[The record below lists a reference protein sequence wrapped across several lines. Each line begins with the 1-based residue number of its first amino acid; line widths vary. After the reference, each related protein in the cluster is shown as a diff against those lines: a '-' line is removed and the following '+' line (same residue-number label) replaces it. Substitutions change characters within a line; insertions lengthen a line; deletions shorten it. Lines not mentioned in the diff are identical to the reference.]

1 MSDTSHDHGV
11 NQAEIGVFGGSG
23 FYSFL
28 DDVTE
33 VEVDTPYG
41 RPSAPFHL
49 GTVDDRRI
57 AFLARHGTNHQF
69 PPHRINYRA
78 NLWAMRHLGVRRIFA
93 PCASGSLQPHIHP
106 GEFVVPDQ
114 FVDRTSGRA
123 DTFFEGPT
131 ANHVS
136 MADPYCPEL
145 SAVALQAGRDQGITM
160 HEGGTVVVIQGP
172 RFSTK
177 SESRW
182 FRQAG
187 WEVINMTQYPEAAL
201 ARELGL
207 CYMSVALITDYDTG
221 LEGVDGIEPVTQ
233 EEIFKFFD
241 DNLERVRG
249 LLFDAIGRVPAEIG
263 CSCSDGPNGIDP
275 EPPPAPEP

>member
-207 CYMSVALITDYDTG
+207 CYTSVALITDYDTG

>member
-1 MSDTSHDHGV
+1 VSDTDK
-11 NQAEIGVFGGSG
+11 QADIGVFGGSG

-28 DDVTE
+28 DDITE

-49 GTVDDRRI
+49 GSIGDRKV

-78 NLWAMRHLGVRRIFA
+78 NLWAMRSLGVTRVLS

-114 FVDRTSGRA
+114 FVDRTSARK

-145 SAVALQAGRDQGITM
+145 SKVALDAGRQQAITM

-177 SESRW
+177 AESRW
-182 FRQAG
+182 FRSAG

-207 CYMSVALITDYDTG
+207 CYASVALITDYDTG
-221 LEGVDGIEPVTQ
+221 LEGVEGIEPVTQ
-233 EEIFKFFD
+233 EEIFAFFD
-241 DNLERVRG
+241 ANLEKVRG
-249 LLFDAIGRVPAEIG
+249 LLFEAIGNIPTEIG
-263 CSCSDGPNGIDP
+263 CGCAAGPNGIEP
-275 EPPPAPEP
+275 ESPPVG

>member
-1 MSDTSHDHGV
+1 MSDTPREHPTDH
-11 NQAEIGVFGGSG
+11 ADIGVFGGSG

-41 RPSAPFHL
+41 RPSAPLHL
-49 GTVDDRRI
+49 GSVGERRI

-78 NLWAMRHLGVRRIFA
+78 NLWAMRHLGVKRIFA

-145 SAVALQAGRDQGITM
+145 SAVALRAGRDQGITM

-172 RFSTK
+172 RFSTR

-207 CYMSVALITDYDTG
+207 CYTSVALITDYDTG
-221 LEGVDGIEPVTQ
+221 VEGEDGVEPVTQ
-233 EEIFKFFD
+233 EEIFAFFD
-241 DNLERVRG
+241 ANLEKVRG
-249 LLFDAIGRVPAEIG
+249 LLFDAIGRVPDEIG
-263 CSCSDGPNGIDP
+263 CRCSEGPNGIDP

>member
-1 MSDTSHDHGV
+1 MSDTSHEHA
-11 NQAEIGVFGGSG
+11 NQADIGVFGGSG

-28 DDVTE
+28 DDITE

-49 GTVDDRRI
+49 GTVGDRRI

-78 NLWAMRHLGVRRIFA
+78 NLWAMRELGVRRIFS

-114 FVDRTSGRA
+114 FVDRTSARK

-145 SAVALQAGRDQGITM
+145 SAVALAAGRDQGITM

-172 RFSTK
+172 RFSTR

-207 CYMSVALITDYDTG
+207 CYASIALITDYDTG
-221 LEGVDGIEPVTQ
+221 VEGEEGVEPVTQ
-233 EEIFKFFD
+233 EEIFAFFD
-241 DNLERVRG
+241 ANLEKVRG
-249 LLFDAIGRVPAEIG
+249 LLFDAIGRVPAEIT
-263 CSCSDGPNGIDP
+263 CSCSAGPNGIEP
-275 EPPPAPEP
+275 EGPPATEP

>member
-1 MSDTSHDHGV
+1 MRDTTHEAD
-11 NQAEIGVFGGSG
+11 IGVFGGSG

-28 DDVTE
+28 DEVTE

-78 NLWAMRHLGVRRIFA
+78 NLWAMRHLGVQRIFA

-114 FVDRTSGRA
+114 FVDRTSGRS

-145 SAVALQAGRDQGITM
+145 SAVALQAGRDQGIAM
-160 HEGGTVVVIQGP
+160 HEGGTIVVIQGP
-172 RFSTK
+172 RFSTR

-187 WEVINMTQYPEAAL
+187 WEVVNMTQYPEAAL

-207 CYMSVALITDYDTG
+207 CYASVALITDYDTG
-221 LEGVDGIEPVTQ
+221 VEGVDGIEPVTQ
-233 EEIFKFFD
+233 REIFKFFD
-241 DNLERVRG
+241 DNLERVRR
-249 LLFDAIGRVPAEIG
+249 LLFDAIGRVPTAIG
-263 CSCSDGPNGIDP
+263 CSCSDGPNGIEP
-275 EPPPAPEP
+275 EPPPAQEP

>member
-1 MSDTSHDHGV
+1 MSAVTDTDR
-11 NQAEIGVFGGSG
+11 QAEIGVFGGSG

-28 DDVTE
+28 TDITE
-33 VEVDTPYG
+33 IEVDTPYG

-49 GTVDDRRI
+49 GSIGDRRV
-57 AFLARHGTNHQF
+57 AFLARHGTNHQY

-78 NLWAMRHLGVRRIFA
+78 NLWAMRSLGVTRILA

-106 GEFVVPDQ
+106 GEFVICDQ

-145 SAVALQAGRDQGITM
+145 AAVTLETARSQGITV
-160 HEGGTVVVIQGP
+160 HDGGTVVVIQGP
-172 RFSTK
+172 RFATK
-177 SESRW
+177 AESRW
-182 FRQAG
+182 YRAAG

-207 CYMSVALITDYDTG
+207 CYAAVALITDYDTG
-221 LEGVDGIEPVTQ
+221 LEGVEGVEPVTQ
-233 EEIFKFFD
+233 EQIFKFFD
-241 DNLERVRG
+241 DNLERVRA
-249 LLFDAIGRVPAEIG
+249 LLFDAIAKVPTEIG
-263 CSCSDGPNGIDP
+263 CDCAAGPNGIEP
-275 EPPPAPEP
+275 EPPPPVGR

>member
-1 MSDTSHDHGV
+1 VSDTPSE
-11 NQAEIGVFGGSG
+11 QAEIGVFGGSG

-49 GTVDDRRI
+49 GTIGERRI

-78 NLWAMRHLGVRRIFA
+78 NLWAMRALGVTRILA

-145 SAVALQAGRDQGITM
+145 AAVALQTGRDQGITM

-182 FRQAG
+182 FRSAG

-207 CYMSVALITDYDTG
+207 CYASVALITDYDTG

-241 DNLERVRG
+241 DNLDKVRG
-249 LLFDAIGRVPAEIG
+249 LLFEAIGRIPATIG
-263 CSCSDGPNGIDP
+263 CECSAGPNGVEP
-275 EPPPAPEP
+275 EPPPPDEPIEP

>member
-1 MSDTSHDHGV
+1 MSDTSFPPAATA
-11 NQAEIGVFGGSG
+11 QADIGVFGGSG

-28 DDVTE
+28 DDITE

-49 GTVDDRRI
+49 GSIGDRRV

-78 NLWAMRHLGVRRIFA
+78 NLWAMRSLGVTRVLS

-114 FVDRTSGRA
+114 FVDRTSGRK

-145 SAVALQAGRDQGITM
+145 SKVALHAGRQQGITM

-177 SESRW
+177 AESRW
-182 FRQAG
+182 FRSAG

-207 CYMSVALITDYDTG
+207 CYASVALITDYDTG
-221 LEGVDGIEPVTQ
+221 LEGVEGIEPVTQ
-233 EEIFKFFD
+233 EEIFAFFD
-241 DNLERVRG
+241 ANLEKVRG
-249 LLFDAIGRVPAEIG
+249 LLFEAIGKIPTEIG
-263 CSCSDGPNGIDP
+263 CDCAAGPNGLEP
-275 EPPPAPEP
+275 ESPPVD

>member
-1 MSDTSHDHGV
+1 MTDTTSGNATH
-11 NQAEIGVFGGSG
+11 AEIGVFGGSG

-28 DDVTE
+28 EDITE
-33 VEVDTPYG
+33 IEVDTPYG
-41 RPSAPFHL
+41 RPSAPLHL
-49 GTVDDRRI
+49 GSIGARTV
-57 AFLARHGTNHQF
+57 AFLARHGTNHQY

-78 NLWAMRHLGVRRIFA
+78 NLWAMRSLGVTRILA

-145 SAVALQAGRDQGITM
+145 AKVALDTGRGQGITM

-182 FRQAG
+182 FRSAG

-207 CYMSVALITDYDTG
+207 CYASVALITDYDTG
-221 LEGVDGIEPVTQ
+221 LEGVEGIEPVTQ

-249 LLFDAIGRVPAEIG
+249 LLFEAISAIPAEIG
-263 CSCSDGPNGIDP
+263 CDCGSGPNGIEP
-275 EPPPAPEP
+275 EPPPPAGS

>member
-1 MSDTSHDHGV
+1 MSDTPSQND
-11 NQAEIGVFGGSG
+11 ASRADIGVFGGSG

-28 DDVTE
+28 DDITE

-49 GTVDDRRI
+49 GSIGDRRV
-57 AFLARHGTNHQF
+57 AFLARHGTNHQY

-78 NLWAMRHLGVRRIFA
+78 NLWAMRALGVTRILA

-114 FVDRTSGRA
+114 FVDRTSARK

-145 SAVALQAGRDQGITM
+145 AAVALEAGRAQGITM

-182 FRQAG
+182 FRSAG

-207 CYMSVALITDYDTG
+207 CYASVALITDYDTG
-221 LEGVDGIEPVTQ
+221 LEGVEGIEPVTQ

-241 DNLERVRG
+241 DNLEKVRG
-249 LLFDAIGRVPAEIG
+249 LLFDAIGRVPTEIG
-263 CSCSDGPNGIDP
+263 CSCAAGPNGMEP
-275 EPPPAPEP
+275 EPPPAVEP

>member
-1 MSDTSHDHGV
+1 M
-11 NQAEIGVFGGSG
+11 
-23 FYSFL
+23 
-28 DDVTE
+28 
-33 VEVDTPYG
+33 
-41 RPSAPFHL
+41 
-49 GTVDDRRI
+49 
-57 AFLARHGTNHQF
+57 
-69 PPHRINYRA
+69 
-78 NLWAMRHLGVRRIFA
+78 
-93 PCASGSLQPHIHP
+93 
-106 GEFVVPDQ
+106 PDQ
-114 FVDRTSGRA
+114 FVDRTSARK

-145 SAVALQAGRDQGITM
+145 SSVALAAGRDQGITM

-207 CYMSVALITDYDTG
+207 CYASIALITDYDTG
-221 LEGVDGIEPVTQ
+221 VEGEDGVEPVTQ
-233 EEIFKFFD
+233 EEIFAFFD
-241 DNLERVRG
+241 ANLEKVRG
-249 LLFDAIGRVPAEIG
+249 LLFDAIGRIPADIG
-263 CSCSDGPNGIDP
+263 CSCSAGPNGIDP

>member
-1 MSDTSHDHGV
+1 MSDTPSQNDV
-11 NQAEIGVFGGSG
+11 SRADIGVFGGSG

-28 DDVTE
+28 DDITE

-49 GTVDDRRI
+49 GSIGDRRV
-57 AFLARHGTNHQF
+57 AFLARHGTNHQY

-78 NLWAMRHLGVRRIFA
+78 NLWAMRALGVTRILA

-114 FVDRTSGRA
+114 FVDRTSGRK

-136 MADPYCPEL
+136 MADPYCREL
-145 SAVALQAGRDQGITM
+145 AAVALEAGRAQGITM

-182 FRQAG
+182 FRSAG

-207 CYMSVALITDYDTG
+207 CYASVALITDYDTG
-221 LEGVDGIEPVTQ
+221 LEGVEGIEPVTQ
-233 EEIFKFFD
+233 EEIFAFFD
-241 DNLERVRG
+241 ANLEKVRG
-249 LLFDAIGRVPAEIG
+249 LLFDAIGRVPTEIG
-263 CSCSDGPNGIDP
+263 CDCAAGPNGMEP
-275 EPPPAPEP
+275 EPPPAVEP

>member
-1 MSDTSHDHGV
+1 MSDTAD
-11 NQAEIGVFGGSG
+11 QADIGVFGGSG

-49 GTVDDRRI
+49 GSIGDRRV

-69 PPHRINYRA
+69 PPHRINFRA
-78 NLWAMRHLGVRRIFA
+78 NLWAMKALGVTRVLS

-114 FVDRTSGRA
+114 FVDRTSGRK

-145 SAVALQAGRDQGITM
+145 STVALAAGRQQGITM

-177 SESRW
+177 AESRW
-182 FRQAG
+182 FRSAG

-207 CYMSVALITDYDTG
+207 CYASVALITDYDTG
-221 LEGVDGIEPVTQ
+221 LEGVDGIEPCTQ
-233 EEIFKFFD
+233 EQIFAFFD
-241 DNLERVRG
+241 ANLEKVRG
-249 LLFDAIGRVPAEIG
+249 LLFEAIDNIPAEIT
-263 CSCSDGPNGIDP
+263 CDCAAGPNGIEP
-275 EPPPAPEP
+275 EGPPVD

>member
-1 MSDTSHDHGV
+1 MSDTGT
-11 NQAEIGVFGGSG
+11 QADIGVFGGSG

-49 GTVDDRRI
+49 GSIGDRRV
-57 AFLARHGTNHQF
+57 AFLARHGTNHQY

-78 NLWAMRHLGVRRIFA
+78 NLWAMQSLGVTRVLS

-114 FVDRTSGRA
+114 FVDRTSARK

-145 SAVALQAGRDQGITM
+145 SKVALDAGRQQGITM

-182 FRQAG
+182 FRSAG

-207 CYMSVALITDYDTG
+207 CYASVALITDYDTG

-233 EEIFKFFD
+233 EEIFAFFD
-241 DNLERVRG
+241 ANLEKVRG
-249 LLFDAIGRVPAEIG
+249 LLFEAIGKIPTEIG
-263 CSCSDGPNGIDP
+263 CGCAAGPNGMVP
-275 EPPPAPEP
+275 EGPPAD

>member
-1 MSDTSHDHGV
+1 MSDTGT
-11 NQAEIGVFGGSG
+11 QADIGVFGGSG

-49 GTVDDRRI
+49 GSIGDRRV

-69 PPHRINYRA
+69 PPHRINFRA
-78 NLWAMRHLGVRRIFA
+78 NLWAMKSLGVTRVLS

-114 FVDRTSGRA
+114 FVDRTSGRK

-145 SAVALQAGRDQGITM
+145 SKVALDAGRQQGITM

-182 FRQAG
+182 FRSAG

-207 CYMSVALITDYDTG
+207 CYASVALITDYDTG
-221 LEGVDGIEPVTQ
+221 LEGVDGIEPCTQ
-233 EEIFKFFD
+233 EQIFAFFEA
-241 DNLERVRG
+241 NLEKVRG
-249 LLFDAIGRVPAEIG
+249 LLFEAIANIPGEIG
-263 CSCSDGPNGIDP
+263 CDCAAGPNGLEP
-275 EPPPAPEP
+275 EGPPAD

>member
-249 LLFDAIGRVPAEIG
+249 LLFDAIGRVPAEIS

-275 EPPPAPEP
+275 EAPPAPEP